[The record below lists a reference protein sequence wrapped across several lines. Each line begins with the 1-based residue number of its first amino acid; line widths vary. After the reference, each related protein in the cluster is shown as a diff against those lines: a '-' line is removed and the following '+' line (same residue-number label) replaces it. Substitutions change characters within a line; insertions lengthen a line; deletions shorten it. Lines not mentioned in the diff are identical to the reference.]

1 MRFVNAFLEW
11 IASFWKRSPP
21 QSTAADTDAPA
32 PRARAYRSV
41 VQYGPVHWVDSQADA
56 TPLLSS
62 NAIVMVK
69 GTSGAK
75 WLLMNCPDHCGELR
89 RISVSKAMPP
99 AWTFQTEADGT
110 ISLFPSVHLTSGCR
124 VHFVL
129 RHNKAHV
136 I

>member
-1 MRFVNAFLEW
+1 MRFLKAFLEW
-11 IASFWKRSPP
+11 IASFWKSSPP
-21 QSTAADTDAPA
+21 QTTAPDVRTP
-32 PRARAYRSV
+32 PSRAAAYRCI
-41 VQYGPVHWVDSQADA
+41 VQYGPVHWVNSQAEA
-56 TPLLSS
+56 KPLISS

-75 WLLMNCPDHCGELR
+75 WLLMNCPDHCGEVR
-89 RISVSKAMPP
+89 RISVSEAMPP
-99 AWTFQTEADGT
+99 AWKFRSETDGT

-129 RHNKAHV
+129 RHNKAYV

>member
-1 MRFVNAFLEW
+1 MRFVKACLDW
-11 IASFWKRSPP
+11 IASFWKSSPP
-21 QSTAADTDAPA
+21 QTTAADAAAPSS
-32 PRARAYRSV
+32 RAHAYRNV
-41 VQYGPVHWVDSQADA
+41 VQYGPLHWVNSQAEA
-56 TPLLSS
+56 APLLSS
-62 NAIVMVK
+62 NTIVMVK

-75 WLLMNCPDHCGELR
+75 WLLMNCPDHCGEVR
-89 RISVSKAMPP
+89 RISVSEAMPP
-99 AWTFQTEADGT
+99 AWQFRAEPDGT